1 MNKTKLKSEIN
12 KMKTQW
18 KIVCFTA
25 AKPPSPLFDAGLT
38 PSAAATSTDD
48 KFKSLYLSVTAVE
61 IKHVA

>member
-1 MNKTKLKSEIN
+1 MNKTKFKSEIN

-18 KIVCFTA
+18 KIVCFTIA
-25 AKPPSPLFDAGLT
+25 RPPAPPFDTNPPSP
-38 PSAAATSTDD
+38 ATSTDD

>member
-18 KIVCFTA
+18 KIVCFTIA
-25 AKPPSPLFDAGLT
+25 RPPTPPLDTT
-38 PSAAATSTDD
+38 PPPATATSTDD